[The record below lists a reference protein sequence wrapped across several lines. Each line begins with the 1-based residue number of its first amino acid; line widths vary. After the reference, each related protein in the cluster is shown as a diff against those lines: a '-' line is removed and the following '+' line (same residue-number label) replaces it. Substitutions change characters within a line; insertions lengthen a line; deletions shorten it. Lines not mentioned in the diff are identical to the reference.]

1 MKILLSYQVSKAH
14 LTPNKRRHRA
24 ALRPR
29 QSLLIN
35 QLQKKRVSYSY
46 RICRMRTAFEL
57 ARALT
62 GCYHSRMK
70 RISTIFCTACVLTMS
85 ACQQQ
90 LPPEVAAA
98 VAEAEKT
105 HGHICNDDMLSCEL
119 GLCPVGRARRAAFE
133 ALEARQQNNE
143 SEAPSEQTN
152 SSTRQ
157 TNTTTEQPRNRE
169 EETERNITPS
179 AEQMESARNM
189 MQEAQA
195 TPARSTNRAEASHA
209 EPVNYVPAYV
219 GNSSGV
225 PGRSG
230 LRMGHFA
237 PPEEAVS
244 TSENAAPLPNAAERH
259 GLRSPSLPNTLPMS
273 IDGRTNNAR

>member
-1 MKILLSYQVSKAH
+1 MH
-14 LTPNKRRHRA
+14 
-24 ALRPR
+24 
-29 QSLLIN
+29 
-35 QLQKKRVSYSY
+35 VSYSY
-46 RICRMRTAFEL
+46 RIYRMRTAFEL
-57 ARALT
+57 ARALME
-62 GCYHSRMK
+62 CYHSRMK
-70 RISTIFCTACVLTMS
+70 RFSIMLCTACVLTMS
-85 ACQQQ
+85 ACQQA

-98 VAEAEKT
+98 VAEAEKK
-105 HGHICNDDMLSCEL
+105 HGHVCNDDMLSCEL
-119 GLCPVGRARRAAFE
+119 GICPVGRARRAAFE
-133 ALEARQQNNE
+133 ALEARQQNTE

-179 AEQMESARNM
+179 AEQMESTRNM

-209 EPVNYVPAYV
+209 EPVNYVPTYV